1 MNSRQRVL
9 SVLNHHV
16 PDRVPI
22 DFGGFHS
29 GIHIKA
35 YTELIDYLGIED
47 NPRILD
53 PVQQLAEPCEELLR
67 RFNADIRYV
76 CPNVFLEC
84 DSQGN
89 FTDEFGITWIKQDK
103 QNYMTISRHP
113 LADVKIADIES
124 YSFPNG
130 NDKSSFAGIRD
141 KALKISN
148 DGLYALSTNIG
159 GSLFECCCNLRAL
172 ERWFIDMIENPHFC
186 ESLLDK
192 VLEYWMNYYTEL
204 LSEIGDVIDIVM
216 IGDDLAGQNGPLF
229 SMNFYR
235 DILKPRHKK
244 LIQQIK
250 SLTSAKICYHS
261 CGSYYEFIP
270 ELIDIGIDILNPVQ
284 VGLKNMEPQKI
295 KDEFGNQISLWG
307 GGIDSGYTLA
317 LSNPA
322 EIRKNVH
329 RNLEIFKPSGG
340 YIFSNDHNIQF
351 DVPPKNIVAL
361 FDAAYEFSFYN

>member
-9 SVLNHHV
+9 SALNHHI

-29 GIHIKA
+29 GIHIKV
-35 YTELIDYLGIED
+35 YTELINYLGIED
-47 NPRILD
+47 NPKILD
-53 PVQQLAEPCEELLR
+53 PIQQLAEPCEELLR
-67 RFNADIRYV
+67 RFHADIRYV
-76 CPNVFLEC
+76 YPNMILKH
-84 DSQGN
+84 DSQGS
-89 FTDEFGITWIKQDK
+89 FEDEFGVIWVKQDR
-103 QNYMTISRHP
+103 QNYITIFRHP
-113 LADVKIADIES
+113 LADAAIGDIES

-130 NDKSSFAGIRD
+130 NKNCFADIRD

-148 DGLYALSTNIG
+148 DGFYALSTNIG
-159 GSLFECCCNLRAL
+159 GSIFEYCCNLRGL

-186 ESLLDK
+186 EALLDK
-192 VLEYWMNYYTEL
+192 VLEYWMGYYTEL
-204 LSEIGDVIDIVM
+204 LGEIGDIIDIVM

-229 SMNFYR
+229 SMDFYR
-235 DILKPRHKK
+235 SVLKPRQKK
-244 LIQQIK
+244 LIEHVK
-250 SLTSAKICYHS
+250 SFTEAKVCYHT
-261 CGSYYEFIP
+261 CGSCFEFIP
-270 ELIDIGIDILNPVQ
+270 ELIEIGIDILNPVQ

-295 KDEFGNQISLWG
+295 KDEFGKQISLCG

-322 EIRKNVH
+322 DIRENVR

-351 DVPPKNIVAL
+351 DVPPENIAAL
-361 FDAAYEFSFYN
+361 FDAAYEFGFYN

>member
-9 SVLNHHV
+9 SALNHHV
-16 PDRVPI
+16 LDRVPI

-29 GIHIKA
+29 GIHINA
-35 YTELIDYLGIED
+35 YSELIDYLGIED

-53 PVQQLAEPCEELLR
+53 PIQQLAEPCEELLK

-76 CPNVFLEC
+76 YPNVILEC

-89 FTDEFGITWIKQDK
+89 FKDEFGVTWTKQNK
-103 QNYMTISRHP
+103 QNYMTISKHP
-113 LADVKIADIES
+113 LADAAIADIES
-124 YSFPNG
+124 YSFPDEDG
-130 NDKSSFAGIRD
+130 KSSFAGIRD
-141 KALKISN
+141 KALKISD

-159 GSLFECCCNLRAL
+159 GSIFECCCNLRAL

-186 ESLLDK
+186 EALLDK
-192 VLEYWMNYYTEL
+192 VLEYWMDYYTEL
-204 LSEIGDVIDIVM
+204 LSEVGDVIDIIM

-229 SMNFYR
+229 SMDFYR
-235 DILKPRHKK
+235 SFLKPRQKK
-244 LIQQIK
+244 LIEHIK
-250 SLTSAKICYHS
+250 SFTGAKICYHT
-261 CGSYYEFIP
+261 CGSCYEFIP
-270 ELIDIGIDILNPVQ
+270 ELIEMGIDILNPVQ

-295 KDEFGNQISLWG
+295 KEEFGKQISLWG

-322 EIRKNVH
+322 DIRENVR
-329 RNLEIFKPSGG
+329 RNLEIFKPSSG

-351 DVPPKNIVAL
+351 DVLPENIAAL
-361 FDAAYEFSFYN
+361 FDAAYEFGFYD